1 MAQHNDTGKHGEGL
15 AVVWL
20 EQHGYQILHKNW
32 RYKNWE
38 IDVIAEKAGRLHI
51 IEVKTLRS
59 HRYGF
64 PEDNMDAKKMQYLIN
79 AAEEFMEQD
88 ERWKQ
93 LQFDLLSISL
103 LPHGTEYF
111 LIEDVYL

>member
-1 MAQHNDTGKHGEGL
+1 MARHNETGKHGEAL

-20 EQHGYQILHKNW
+20 AQQGYQILHKNW

-38 IDVIAEKAGRLHI
+38 IDVIAHKAGRLHI

-59 HRYGF
+59 QRYGF
-64 PEDNMDAKKMQYLIN
+64 PEENLDAKKMQHLIN
-79 AAEEFMEQD
+79 AAEEYMEHD

-93 LQFDLLSISL
+93 LQFDVLAISL
-103 LPHGTEYF
+103 MPQATEYF